1 MASSTSMGA
10 AFLGWPPLIAS
21 PALQQQDRR
30 DLGGAACTHYL
41 VPGGSQ
47 EGDML
52 TTTTDVLEGFEVTD
66 YLGLVTGE
74 SILGA
79 NILRDVL
86 GTVTDYVGGRSAAY
100 EEVLEK
106 ARHEAVLEMTDR
118 AQVLGADAVIGA
130 ALDYETIGSRGSML
144 MVTVAGTAVRLR
156 KK

>member
-1 MASSTSMGA
+1 
-10 AFLGWPPLIAS
+10 
-21 PALQQQDRR
+21 
-30 DLGGAACTHYL
+30 
-41 VPGGSQ
+41 
-47 EGDML
+47 ML

-100 EEVLEK
+100 EEVLER
-106 ARHEAVLEMTDR
+106 ARHEAVEEMTDR
-118 AQVLGADAVIGA
+118 ARVLGADAVIGA
-130 ALDYETIGSRGSML
+130 ALDYETIGSRGAML